1 MMRLKSRAGRLSD
14 PRAGYVL
21 IELIATLALTGLLF
35 ALVLPNLAATTTRTR
50 LHMLLA
56 STVAGLRDART
67 AAIARDTDVAVI
79 FDAYR
84 RSIELGSERVPVP
97 SDVAFSITTGGS
109 CALREGRIAIVFRG
123 DGTNCGGVLRFVRD
137 GEIYEIRINWA
148 TGTINIVRG

>member
-1 MMRLKSRAGRLSD
+1 MMQLKSRAGRLSD

-21 IELIATLALTGLLF
+21 IELVAALALTGLFL
-35 ALVLPNLAATTTRTR
+35 ALVLPNLATTTTRTR
-50 LHMLLA
+50 LHMLLS

-67 AAIARDTDVAVI
+67 AAIAHDTDVAVM
-79 FDAYR
+79 FDAYQR
-84 RSIELGSERVPVP
+84 VIDLGSKRVPIP

-109 CALREGRIAIVFRG
+109 CVSKKGRIAIVFRG
-123 DGTNCGGVLRFVRD
+123 DGTNCGGVLHFVRN